1 MHRTILTFSTLL
13 AVWGL
18 AACGSPKPIRY
29 YAVQI
34 PAAPAPS
41 SHTYPV
47 DLIVG
52 RLSGSDLL
60 ASAPIVYKTGTHGV
74 GTYSYHRWTEAP
86 TEMVQ
91 EKLVRLLLKSGQF
104 RSVTGSESKTGGGIK
119 GDGLVLRGRLYDF
132 TEVDGEAIQGLVT
145 MEFELYNRDSSKVVW
160 THFYSQAEPVS
171 TKAVP
176 AVVLALDHNLDRGL
190 NEVVAELSKYLAA
203 NPPVRPASAPGTE

>member
-1 MHRTILTFSTLL
+1 MLMISTSL

-18 AACGSPKPIRY
+18 AGCGSPKPIKY

-34 PAAPAPS
+34 PAVPAPS

-52 RLSGSDLL
+52 RLIGSDLL
-60 ASAPIVYKTGTHGV
+60 ASAPIVYKAGTHEV

-104 RSVTGSESKTGGGIK
+104 RSVTGSESKTGGTIK

-132 TEVDGEAIQGLVT
+132 AEVDAEAITGLVT
-145 MEFELYNRDSSKVVW
+145 MEFELYSRASSKVLW
-160 THFYSQAEPVS
+160 THFYSQTEPVS
-171 TKAVP
+171 AKAVP

-190 NEVVAELSKYLAA
+190 KQVVEELSKYLAA
-203 NPPVRPASAPGTE
+203 NPPGRSTSAPGTE